1 MLPSARLIDTGDS
14 MQTWQGAS
22 GTLRLLWSDAGAVE
36 ITVRDHGGEDLVDIV
51 TQRMEQVLSR
61 GGRIVLFFD
70 LGDMRSY
77 DSVMRVRWT
86 DWVKEHIRQVV
97 SLDVIARSKL
107 VTMGVAVAN
116 LALGG
121 IIKVH
126 NGRAGAYE
134 TSLLKAGLPRG

>member
-1 MLPSARLIDTGDS
+1 
-14 MQTWQGAS
+14 MQVWQGAS
-22 GTLRLLWSDAGAVE
+22 GTLRLLWNDAGAVE
-36 ITVRDHGGEDLVDIV
+36 IMVRDHGGEDLVDIV
-51 TQRMEQVLSR
+51 TQRMEQVLGR
-61 GGRIVLFFD
+61 GSRIVLFFD

-86 DWVKEHIRQVV
+86 DWVQEHIRQVE

-126 NGRAGAYE
+126 SGRAGAYE
-134 TSLLKAGLPRG
+134 TKLLKAGLPRG